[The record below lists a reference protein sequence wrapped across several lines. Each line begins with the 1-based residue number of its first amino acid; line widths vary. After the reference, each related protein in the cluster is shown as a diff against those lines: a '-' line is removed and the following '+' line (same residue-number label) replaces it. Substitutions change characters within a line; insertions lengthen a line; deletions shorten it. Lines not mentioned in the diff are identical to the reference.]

1 MPGFLSPRKGMP
13 LLLIPEYSGINKGQ
27 RIPDRSK
34 TAHRKPFVQCFLTAE
49 DSWSSNTCLFE
60 VSSSS
65 DSFARIVPVGS
76 TGDFNPGVTH
86 LQLEIIKLS
95 GPGWCRARHHST
107 VHQSSLVSEDSSGE
121 LRFHIHLTS
130 KKNEMLGCGDSW
142 TAVIFVS
149 SLNVKRAHWDPVEL
163 LPQSCSDKAL
173 CTGGK

>member
-107 VHQSSLVSEDSSGE
+107 VHQSSTGVRRLQWGAEIPHSFD
-121 LRFHIHLTS
+121 I
-130 KKNEMLGCGDSW
+130 KKER
-142 TAVIFVS
+142 
-149 SLNVKRAHWDPVEL
+149 NVGMR
-163 LPQSCSDKAL
+163 
-173 CTGGK
+173 G